1 MKLSIVTINYNNV
14 LGVKKTLLSVSNQTC
29 RDIEHVIVD
38 GGSSDGS
45 RSVIEEYANKSL
57 YSVIWVSE
65 PDKGIYNAM
74 NKGLRMATGEYI
86 QILNSGDVLADEHV
100 VERMLAALEE
110 KNYPE
115 ILYGNMMKAF
125 PDGRLIRDRGY
136 AGNAPTMLG
145 FIRGTLNHDPVYIRK
160 TLFDRFGYYRE
171 DLPITADWRWYV
183 EAIPLGGIIPV
194 YVDIDVTLF
203 DMTGISETQLERR
216 ETERDEELKRI
227 LPIGVYM
234 DYSMYR
240 FLLEQMRRIKRYP
253 LVYKFFYFVER
264 VLFKFEKRKQRVKKE
279 QVYL

>member
-14 LGVKKTLLSVSNQTC
+14 LGVKKTLLSVSNQIC

-194 YVDIDVTLF
+194 YVDIDVTIF